1 MKAKRLLLATL
12 SVLGLFSVLYFLNEQ
27 QTMLIPA
34 SVLVGLRWV
43 ALGLAIW
50 FAIEKKHL
58 TAWILVA
65 MFIGIALGSDFP
77 EISKPLKVF
86 SDIFLRLIKTIIAPL
101 LFSTLVVGIAGHSNI
116 KQVGR
121 MGLKSIFYFEV
132 VTTVA
137 LVIGLFAINLT
148 QAGVGSNLAAQ
159 NAQIEKANTLLAQKG
174 SHDVILDIFP
184 ENIAKAVVE
193 NQILQIVM
201 FSILF
206 GIGLALVKNEEK
218 KNAMLLF
225 AESLSEVMF
234 KFTHIVM
241 LFAPLAVGGAMAYS
255 VASLGM
261 GVLGN
266 LLKLVGTL
274 YGALFAFVALVL
286 VPIGFIVK
294 LPFKKFID
302 AISEPVSIAFAT
314 ASSEA
319 ALPKAMEQLEKMG
332 IPRKIVAFVLPT
344 GYSFNLD
351 GTTLYLSLASVF
363 IAQASGIDLTLG
375 QQIQMCLILMLTS
388 KGVAGVRGASF
399 LILVSTVSSL
409 GLDPTKAFAIL
420 AVDALMDMGR
430 TSVNVIGNCLATY
443 VIAKWEGEV

>member
-1 MKAKRLLLATL
+1 
-12 SVLGLFSVLYFLNEQ
+12 
-27 QTMLIPA
+27 MLIPA
-34 SVLVGLRWV
+34 SVLVGLRWL

-148 QAGVGSNLAAQ
+148 QAGVGSNLEAQ

-286 VPIGFIVK
+286 VPIGLIVK